1 MQQQKSFGCRADAE
15 GSTMASYVVALPTE
29 GFYSAG
35 DGGTATYRRAALR
48 PPHLGRL
55 QSADG
60 VWWEIC
66 GEEFSVRQFGAMG
79 NGSNDDSKALNAALS
94 CPSVGALH
102 FPAGRYRA
110 IGLVLRREC
119 AISGEAAE
127 LFWDVPG
134 DPKYLLHIAARSADV
149 RGLTFSGLRYA
160 DIASSVS
167 PNRLFSIDPPEP
179 EDAGDVRLQD
189 LTFIGGCNGCV
200 IGEVSNVF
208 HRPYTLRPLPK
219 SRVGSCARTAA
230 HHCQWTYSYWY
241 RRVRRRENCFRRW
254 SSRYR
259 TVSDK
264 RFRNN

>member
-1 MQQQKSFGCRADAE
+1 MQQQKSFGSRADAE

-35 DGGTATYRRAALR
+35 DGGTATYRRAALL

-66 GEEFSVRQFGAMG
+66 GEEFSVPTVGAMG
-79 NGSNDDSKALNAALS
+79 KSAPLTTAEALNAALS

-134 DPKYLLHIAARSADV
+134 DPKRPLHIAARSADV

-160 DIASSVS
+160 DIAS
-167 PNRLFSIDPPEP
+167 PACPTGCL
-179 EDAGDVRLQD
+179 A
-189 LTFIGGCNGCV
+189 LTRR
-200 IGEVSNVF
+200 SQ
-208 HRPYTLRPLPK
+208 RT
-219 SRVGSCARTAA
+219 SR
-230 HHCQWTYSYWY
+230 
-241 RRVRRRENCFRRW
+241 
-254 SSRYR
+254 
-259 TVSDK
+259 
-264 RFRNN
+264 